1 MRSIMLTKKEAQK
14 NEVKTTKT
22 PKPPTSQPAQKPTKP
37 ETAQPKFTKVATQ
50 TPQIEKTNEEHV
62 NPYYASTEK
71 KSHQKTRITVKYN
84 VGYGN
89 QLYIRGK
96 GANLTWDRGI
106 PLKNIKNDEWVW
118 ETDTSFSHCE
128 FKVLI
133 NDRNYE
139 NGENHYLNQGASI
152 IYTPHFYH

>member
-1 MRSIMLTKKEAQK
+1 MLTKKDAIK
-14 NEVKTTKT
+14 NENKTTKG
-22 PKPPTSQPAQKPTKP
+22 PKTPTSQPAQKPAKP
-37 ETAQPKFTKVATQ
+37 ETTQPKIAPKTYTSN
-50 TPQIEKTNEEHV
+50 TTTHEKTHEEHHST
-62 NPYYASTEK
+62 PYYAPSEK
-71 KSHQKTRITVKYN
+71 KTAQKTRITVKYN

-96 GANLTWDRGI
+96 GANLNWDKGV
-106 PLKNIKNDEWVW
+106 PLKNIRNDEWVW
-118 ETDTSFSHCE
+118 ETETPFSHCE

-152 IYTPHFYH
+152 VYTPHFYH